1 MKELKNYCS
10 RGQTQTTGH
19 GFCPENPHL
28 SLFFDETA
36 AAVLRWS
43 ANRRERSSA
52 GSLEIDGNGECLNTA
67 VLVR

>member
-43 ANRRERSSA
+43 ANRHERSSA
-52 GSLEIDGNGECLNTA
+52 GPWKSMETESA
-67 VLVR
+67 